1 MGNSIFYVK
10 DTYGKLVAAKYL
22 NFDGAPVVDPSFN
35 IASVGRKSEAPSAT
49 FGELVSAGAVGRKD
63 GGWRFAYPPYLAMI
77 WWSKRADCP

>member
-49 FGELVSAGAVGRKD
+49 FRCDE
-63 GGWRFAYPPYLAMI
+63 
-77 WWSKRADCP
+77 